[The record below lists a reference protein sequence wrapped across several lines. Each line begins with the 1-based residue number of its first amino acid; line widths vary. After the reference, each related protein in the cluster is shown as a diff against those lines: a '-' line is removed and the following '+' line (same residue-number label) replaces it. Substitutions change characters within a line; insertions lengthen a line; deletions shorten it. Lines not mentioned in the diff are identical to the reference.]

1 MRQVTALLAL
11 GQQVEQVQLIA
22 EVGVEAVL
30 VDQLVLVE
38 QVDLAL

>member
-38 QVDLAL
+38 QVDRAL